1 MSDLDSR
8 LDAALALRDSLSRD
22 AQRIQGRKEAAE
34 KALHDVEEEIR
45 SKNLDPD
52 NLDATLNT
60 LTTAY
65 EKEVN
70 SFEAALASAQTAL
83 SPYLENV

>member
-34 KALHDVEEEIR
+34 KSLRDVEEEIR

-52 NLDATLNT
+52 NLDATLDT

-65 EKEVN
+65 EKEVT

-83 SPYLENV
+83 SPYLENA